1 MKQLRLKLI
10 VATVGG
16 PRQVATDLRF
26 WELISRNKFKELMTD
41 KAY

>member
-1 MKQLRLKLI
+1 M

-26 WELISRNKFKELMTD
+26 WELNKFKELMTD
-41 KAY
+41 KAYWRTKEGEIL